1 MRVCIVNNNY
11 LELAVDQG
19 PVDHNI
25 TKNSYYLKKINVFQD
40 NKYLPGLRKLTEHS

>member
-11 LELAVDQG
+11 LELAVDLG

-25 TKNSYYLKKINVFQD
+25 TKNSYYFMGLKKIMFSRTRNI
-40 NKYLPGLRKLTEHS
+40 YLV